1 MSEERVAHLM
11 YCTDFENRKD
21 EITKQLL
28 EAAETAGF
36 MALVD
41 HGVTIEDIENQFAMS
56 KAFFALPKE
65 VKGRIPHDF
74 RTNNGWEYYVGTCPL
89 PPEESTHGARLTRRT
104 GPTVPGSKDD
114 RDRRPKRIVLAP
126 ASIPVAK

>member
-1 MSEERVAHLM
+1 M

-28 EAAETAGF
+28 KAAETAGF

-74 RTNNGWEYYVGTCPL
+74 RTNNGWEYYV
-89 PPEESTHGARLTRRT
+89 
-104 GPTVPGSKDD
+104 
-114 RDRRPKRIVLAP
+114 
-126 ASIPVAK
+126 